1 VDEQKVSITDRN
13 EGGRAALIMPSR
25 VDTDGESGTTSDS
38 LLANLNGPHFDPVD
52 FLNETLP
59 TLSLSSQSQT
69 AKTSR
74 STQIQTSSTET
85 LGLLSSLNAINIRSS
100 TELTTLTD
108 EIIRSGNRL
117 AYEVEVL
124 RGDVNGFHEL
134 LTEAFREDIAHFVT
148 QEAANQ
154 DRAMPKDGENGTPAT
169 RSDEPDFMTRL
180 RLLGKVKS
188 RLESV
193 ITVFGEAMKW
203 PVPPSEVSGASLI
216 AITAPE
222 LGMQSS
228 EEDDKAHEALKR
240 IRNEVADLINS
251 DGGNYAGLEK
261 ANARVELYR
270 QLATL
275 WKGTAEEKSR
285 TKFVEN
291 LAKMVEDRKKALDA
305 RGARNARSDSSA
317 RSSSATGRPKG
328 GNEGGGA
335 AAGLFRNLQRLKDDL
350 YLD

>member
-1 VDEQKVSITDRN
+1 
-13 EGGRAALIMPSR
+13 MPSR
-25 VDTDGESGTTSDS
+25 VDTESENGITSDS
-38 LLANLNGPHFDPVD
+38 LLANLDGPQFDPVD
-52 FLNETLP
+52 FLNDTLP
-59 TLSLSSQSQT
+59 ALNLSSQSQT

-74 STQIQTSSTET
+74 SAQLQTSTTET
-85 LGLLSSLNAINIRSS
+85 LGVLSSLNTINIRSS
-100 TELTTLTD
+100 SDLTTLTD

-134 LTEAFREDIAHFVT
+134 LTETLRDDIAHFVT
-148 QEAANQ
+148 KEVVSL
-154 DRAMPKDGENGTPAT
+154 DGDVPEVVENGISAT
-169 RSDEPDFMTRL
+169 RSTDEPEFMTRL

-222 LGMQSS
+222 LGVQSS
-228 EEDDKAHEALKR
+228 EEDDKAHEALKQ
-240 IRNEVADLINS
+240 IRNEISDLMNS
-251 DGGNYAGLEK
+251 DGGSYNGLEK
-261 ANARVELYR
+261 ASTRIEQYR
-270 QLATL
+270 QLTTL
-275 WKGTAEEKSR
+275 WKGTAEEKAR
-285 TKFVEN
+285 TKFVES
-291 LAKMVEDRKKALDA
+291 LAKMVEERRKALDA
-305 RGARNARSDSSA
+305 RGARNARSGSPA
-317 RSSSATGRPKG
+317 TSSSAMGRPKG